1 MRTSRALAGITA
13 AGLLL
18 AGCGGNSGASDDPAA
33 GKGVAY
39 GASIE
44 EYQAAFKDVDPI
56 TIRVQADGPEDAPAS
71 LGRQAWMD
79 AVEKWSGGKI
89 TVEWGYSSAFVPA
102 ATEWAS
108 GLADGRMDVG
118 TFLPYYTPEVFPKL
132 SELTNATF
140 LDGNSPTAT
149 LSSTGWVTEVLYTQP
164 EYQEEAEASGVHVL
178 GLMPSGNISGIFCA
192 QSRTSLKDLEGV
204 AVSASGQGRVKQ
216 LTALGMAPQSIAFTE
231 LYEALER
238 GVVGCGSTVV
248 TAIDTIGATDLVPYA
263 TADPEVSLVGF
274 PAFVAI
280 GKDKWDSLPLVAQQL
295 LYDRLDVMFEQE
307 ANHEMSRN
315 VAWLEQARAA
325 GGGFRPFSK
334 DARDKLKATNKT
346 LLDEMA
352 QNGVDTDAVT
362 AAWKQWT
369 ATVND
374 KLYPDITDDL
384 DEFLAAGGFKDVDLK
399 PFAQAVF
406 DDVLTKHRP
415 S

>member
-1 MRTSRALAGITA
+1 MSTRRAIAGLTA

-18 AGCGGNSGASDDPAA
+18 SGCGATGGASDDPAMN
-33 GKGVAY
+33 KGVAY
-39 GASIE
+39 GTSIE
-44 EYQAAFKDVDPI
+44 EYQSAFRNLDPI
-56 TIRVQADGPEDAPAS
+56 TIRVQADGPQDAPAS
-71 LGRQAWMD
+71 LGRQAWMA

-89 TVEWGYSSAFVPA
+89 TVEWGYSSAFVPS
-102 ATEWAS
+102 ATEWAG
-108 GLADGRMDVG
+108 GLADGRMDVS

-149 LSSTGWVTEVLYTQP
+149 LSSTGWVTEVLYSLA
-164 EYQEEAEASGVHVL
+164 EYQEEAEANGVHVL
-178 GLMPSGNISGIFCA
+178 GLMPSGNISGIFCTK
-192 QSRTSLKDLEGV
+192 SRTSLKDLDGV

-248 TAIDTIGATDLVPYA
+248 TAVDTIGATGLVPYA

-280 GKDKWDSLPLVAQQL
+280 GKDKWDSLPLVARQL
-295 LYDRLDVMFEQE
+295 LYDRMDVMFEQE

-315 VAWLEQARAA
+315 VTWLAQARAA
-325 GGGFRPFSK
+325 GGGFRPFAK

-346 LLDEMA
+346 LLDEMTR
-352 QNGVDTDAVT
+352 NGVDTGTVT
-362 AAWKQWT
+362 AAWKRWT

-374 KLYPDITDDL
+374 KLYPDITKDL
-384 DEFLAAGGFKDVDLK
+384 DEFLRAGGFKDVDLK
-399 PFAQAVF
+399 PFAKAVF
-406 DDVLTKHRP
+406 DDVLVRHRP

>member
-1 MRTSRALAGITA
+1 MRTRALAGAAA

-18 AGCGGNSGASDDPAA
+18 AGCGTSGASDDPAT
-33 GKGVAY
+33 GKGVSY

-44 EYQAAFKDVDPI
+44 EYQAAFADVDPI
-56 TIRVQADGPEDAPAS
+56 TIRVQADGPEDSPAS

-79 AVEKWSGGKI
+79 AVEKWSDGKI
-89 TVEWGYSSAFVPA
+89 TVEWGFSSAFVPS

-108 GLADGRMDVG
+108 GLADGRMDVSN
-118 TFLPYYTPEVFPKL
+118 FLPYYTPEVFPKL

-140 LDGNSPTAT
+140 LDGNAPTAT
-149 LSSTGWVTEVLYTQP
+149 LSSTGWVTEMLYSQP

-178 GLMPSGNISGIFCA
+178 ALMPSANISGIFCTR
-192 QSRTSLKDLEGV
+192 SRTSLKDFDGV

-238 GVVGCGSTVV
+238 DVVGCGSTVV
-248 TAIDTIGATDLVPYA
+248 NAIDSIGATNLVPYA
-263 TADPEVSLVGF
+263 TADPDVSLVGF
-274 PAFVAI
+274 PAFIAI

-295 LYDRLDVMFEQE
+295 LYDRLDVLFEQE
-307 ANHEMSRN
+307 ATHEMSRN
-315 VAWLEQARAA
+315 VAWLDKARAA
-325 GGGFRPFSK
+325 GGGFRPFAK
-334 DARDKLKATNKT
+334 DARDKLKAVNKT
-346 LLDEMA
+346 ILDDMA
-352 QNGVDTDAVT
+352 ANGVDTDAVM
-362 AAWKQWT
+362 AAYKRWN

-374 KLYPDITDDL
+374 KLYPDLTSDL
-384 DEFLAAGGFKDVDLK
+384 DEFLSAGGFKDVDLK

-406 DDVLTKHRP
+406 DELLVEHRP